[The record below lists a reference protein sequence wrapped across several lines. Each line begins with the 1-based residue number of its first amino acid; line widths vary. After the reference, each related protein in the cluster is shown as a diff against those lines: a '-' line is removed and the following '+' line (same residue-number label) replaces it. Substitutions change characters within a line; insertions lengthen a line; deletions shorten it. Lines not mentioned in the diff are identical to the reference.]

1 MFIQLVK
8 DQLLLARTKA
18 LLDQLKD
25 KESQNLKLTVADIMA
40 FYEVAYESCK
50 LIEWNSQN
58 LSISK
63 YMSSLMGN
71 LLQISEGQQKLSIF
85 DRSRKF
91 LL

>member
-25 KESQNLKLTVADIMA
+25 KESQNLKLTVADIMV

-85 DRSRKF
+85 
-91 LL
+91 

>member
-8 DQLLLARTKA
+8 DQFLLARTKA

-85 DRSRKF
+85 
-91 LL
+91 